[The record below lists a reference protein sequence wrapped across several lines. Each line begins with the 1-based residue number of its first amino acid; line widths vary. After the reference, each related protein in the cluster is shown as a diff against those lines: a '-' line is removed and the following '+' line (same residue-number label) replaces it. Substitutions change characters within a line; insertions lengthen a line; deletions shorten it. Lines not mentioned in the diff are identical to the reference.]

1 MWGVKGR
8 SEGDWEESGGGI
20 GRRKGRKGFFPQ
32 NTSIAPE
39 SREGS
44 CVWSVEGRSEGNWE
58 EKGLFYSEFL
68 TL

>member
-8 SEGDWEESGGGI
+8 SEGDWEESEEDWEE
-20 GRRKGRKGFFPQ
+20 KGQKVFFPQ
-32 NTSIAPE
+32 NTSPAPE